1 MSKEI
6 LQRRNRDII
15 FPVDDIFDLF
25 GRVTGSASF
34 NNNYAPSIDISETG
48 NDYLVEVDLPGYKSE
63 EINLETES
71 NSLILSIK
79 TDESKESNV
88 KSYISKERRKYAFFS
103 RRIGLP
109 KNADTS
115 MIDASLEDGVLKVKI
130 PKLSSQQP
138 KKIVINKN

>member
-34 NNNYAPSIDISETG
+34 NNNYTPSIDISETG
-48 NDYLVEVDLPGYKSE
+48 NDYLVEVDVPGYKSE

-79 TDESKESNV
+79 TDESQESNV

>member
-1 MSKEI
+1 MSKEM

-34 NNNYAPSIDISETG
+34 NNNYTPSIDISETG
-48 NDYLVEVDLPGYKSE
+48 NDYLVEVDVPGYKSE

-79 TDESKESNV
+79 TDESQESNV